1 MQYRL
6 LRLFITVFVIAIFAA
21 TIAFA
26 MMKWDV
32 DDFVGTWEMEHDG
45 WKGTL
50 ILKEYDGDCDTSPP
64 MRGTYIAH
72 DGKKYEVDAWARC
85 PGISRQKKW
94 PHYVMFTIKFSPDHH
109 QRFEGYLYS
118 RNKNM
123 MAGITD
129 YKGTNYGFHAKKVQI
144 K

>member
-1 MQYRL
+1 MKRCLILSL
-6 LRLFITVFVIAIFAA
+6 LSVFIIVALSGAIAE
-21 TIAFA
+21 
-26 MMKWDV
+26 WDV
-32 DDFVGTWEMEHDG
+32 DDFIGTWQMEHDG

-50 ILKEYDGDCDTSPP
+50 TLRKHSGDCDTSPP
-64 MRGTYIAH
+64 MKGEYIAH

-94 PHYVMFTIKFSPDHH
+94 SHYIRFYIKFSPEHH
-109 QRFEGYLYS
+109 QTFEGYLYS
-118 RNKNM
+118 RNRSM

-129 YKGTNYGFHAKKVQI
+129 YKGTNYGFHAKKI